1 MAARTTIAE
10 VKDILDDTELTDS
23 VITAYITSA
32 STMVDTVLGTGTSDI
47 LKEIER
53 WLAAHM
59 ISSTRERM
67 ALKEG
72 AGGASITYTGTF
84 GESLNGTSYGQMVLA
99 LDTTGAFAALTRR
112 SVKIIA
118 VTSFE

>member
-1 MAARTTIAE
+1 MAARVTVDE
-10 VKDILDDTELTDS
+10 VKEILDDTELTDPI
-23 VITAYITSA
+23 ITAFITSA
-32 STMVDTVLGTGTSDI
+32 NVMVNNVLGDGISDI

-53 WLAAHM
+53 WLTAHM

-72 AGGASITYTGTF
+72 AGGASITYTGVF
-84 GESLNGTSYGQMVLA
+84 GESLNGTPYGQMVLA
-99 LDTTGAFAALTRR
+99 LDTTGAFAALTKKT
-112 SVKIIA
+112 VKILA